1 MRHRCSWALGGQILK
16 CDQNFGRYY
25 FPAPCSLPILFS
37 AAWCNNKCYLDPI
50 SPGSRWP
57 GMMIHLSDRPRPISW
72 RCLWV
77 FLSGAEPGQS
87 EYWAGLI
94 CLWRWVMWLN
104 ITFSLL
110 EPSVNLTIWILI
122 PLPRSLAL
130 VTGHWSGHSLLTSS
144 LTIYNL
150 ILQVNSC
157 SGTFHIPYQTFLLDI
172 LNYKKAVKVKIS
184 SIWQDCQGLMMIFL
198 IYLPIHVTRWFDT
211 KKPTLKAS

>member
-1 MRHRCSWALGGQILK
+1 MGPLFRHLIRRYFTGASTSLVCLIKFQSNLDLEHWAIYWDWKMRHRCSWALGGQILK

-104 ITFSLL
+104 ITFSILVSNN
-110 EPSVNLTIWILI
+110 EVRKCFSVPDW
-122 PLPRSLAL
+122 
-130 VTGHWSGHSLLTSS
+130 
-144 LTIYNL
+144 
-150 ILQVNSC
+150 
-157 SGTFHIPYQTFLLDI
+157 
-172 LNYKKAVKVKIS
+172 
-184 SIWQDCQGLMMIFL
+184 
-198 IYLPIHVTRWFDT
+198 
-211 KKPTLKAS
+211 